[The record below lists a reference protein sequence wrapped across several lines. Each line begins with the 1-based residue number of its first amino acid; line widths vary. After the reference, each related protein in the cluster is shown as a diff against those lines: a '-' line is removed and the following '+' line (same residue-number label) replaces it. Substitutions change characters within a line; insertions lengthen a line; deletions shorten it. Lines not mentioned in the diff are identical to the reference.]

1 MIFNSLR
8 ASYYVYIIESTL
20 KNKTIHHYY
29 FSNYVRFVMT
39 GPEKIAEAMQTLADI
54 KANIQKKYDDVVVRI
69 DGYLKQI
76 DETIANERN
85 QSKEW
90 VDKKVTDL
98 KKKVQDLTDTIT
110 AWMEQ
115 KLKDAQAWLDN
126 IKKEIEEFI
135 AELLMSMVTAIAGV

>member
-1 MIFNSLR
+1 
-8 ASYYVYIIESTL
+8 
-20 KNKTIHHYY
+20 
-29 FSNYVRFVMT
+29 MT
-39 GPEKIAEAMQTLADI
+39 GQEKIAEAMQTLADI
-54 KANIQKKYDDVVVRI
+54 KANIQKKYDDVIVRI